1 MGEVHCVWILALI
14 TLHSRL
20 LFELLHDFVAVVAL
34 QREKCAD
41 VVGAFLS
48 VRTCALARFS
58 SEFSVTAIE
67 QGRDGGSFSLRET
80 RFIGRWAVWLVGVPR
95 RHGLACQSVEEI
107 AEWRGVVASTI
118 YSLYRT
124 VFVYTMCT
132 MMMLVQQFCIERI
145 LNAYYNTGNKSMR
158 GSFDPPTQVTIKH
171 FMYRSPIYY

>member
-1 MGEVHCVWILALI
+1 MGEVHCVWIFALI

-48 VRTCALARFS
+48 IRTCALARLS

-95 RHGLACQSVEEI
+95 GHGLACQSVEEKRSWMKGCGRLSHPSPLQPLQNSFCVHYVYDADAI
-107 AEWRGVVASTI
+107 VV
-118 YSLYRT
+118 LN
-124 VFVYTMCT
+124 
-132 MMMLVQQFCIERI
+132 VQ
-145 LNAYYNTGNKSMR
+145 Y
-158 GSFDPPTQVTIKH
+158 
-171 FMYRSPIYY
+171 

>member
-80 RFIGRWAVWLVGVPR
+80 SFHWSLGRLTGGCAAPPR
-95 RHGLACQSVEEI
+95 SRLPECRRDSWMKGCGRLNHLQPLQNSFCVHY
-107 AEWRGVVASTI
+107 VYDDDASSAI
-118 YSLYRT
+118 LYWT
-124 VFVYTMCT
+124 Y
-132 MMMLVQQFCIERI
+132 IERI
-145 LNAYYNTGNKSMR
+145 LQYGK
-158 GSFDPPTQVTIKH
+158 
-171 FMYRSPIYY
+171 